1 MLALSEALQVPLGSD
16 TLIAVA
22 VRAVVDGVD
31 SASLSLLAGLSRR
44 EEGDARDLIHDVVA
58 ELGLEPAEPIDSPL
72 NRWELVRWWCE
83 QITGGELEPEIG
95 GRLIWFHGWIKL
107 GHPSALQPI
116 VLAVTEG
123 EHRARP
129 GADEREDPRKR
140 ITDEAALLLNGS
152 WPP

>member
-22 VRAVVDGVD
+22 VRAVLDGVD
-31 SASLSLLAGLSRR
+31 SASLSLLAELSRR
-44 EEGDARDLIHDVVA
+44 EEGDARDLFHDVVA
-58 ELGLEPAEPIDSPL
+58 ELGLGPAEPIDSHV

-83 QITGGELEPEIG
+83 QITGGELEAEIG
-95 GRLIWFHGWIKL
+95 GWLIWFHGWIKL

-116 VLAVTEG
+116 VLAMTEG
-123 EHRARP
+123 EDRARLW
-129 GADEREDPRKR
+129 ADERDGPRKR
-140 ITDEAALLLNGS
+140 IIDEAASLLKGS